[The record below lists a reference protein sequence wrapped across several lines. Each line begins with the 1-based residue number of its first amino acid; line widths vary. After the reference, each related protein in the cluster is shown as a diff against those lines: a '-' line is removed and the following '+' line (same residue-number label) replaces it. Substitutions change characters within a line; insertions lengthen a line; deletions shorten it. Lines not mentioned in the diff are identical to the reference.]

1 MNPTE
6 GRNSSAKGE
15 VSRHESYSNE
25 DSGGCKRKSS
35 RRG

>member
-1 MNPTE
+1 MNATE

-15 VSRHESYSNE
+15 VSRHESHSSE
-25 DSGGCKRKSS
+25 DIGGCKRKSR